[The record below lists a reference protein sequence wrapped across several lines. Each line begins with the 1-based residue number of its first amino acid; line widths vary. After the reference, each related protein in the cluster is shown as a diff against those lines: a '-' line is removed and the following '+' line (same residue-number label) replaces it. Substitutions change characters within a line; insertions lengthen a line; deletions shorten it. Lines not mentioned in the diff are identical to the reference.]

1 MMSETENQRPAISRI
16 LAIGTMVPN
25 ADLAKIQAI
34 LPEEARETIALY
46 LDGKIDQWF
55 SLQDRPGVV
64 FLLNV
69 TDLDAAAAALEK
81 LPLGLARMMR
91 FELMP
96 LGPLKPLRH
105 VLGKPDGIS

>member
-1 MMSETENQRPAISRI
+1 MSDAENGRSATSRI
-16 LAIGTMVPN
+16 LAVGTMAPN
-25 ADLAKIQAI
+25 ADLTKIQVI
-34 LPEEARETIALY
+34 LPDEAKKTIALY

-64 FLLNV
+64 FILSG
-69 TDLDAAAAALEK
+69 TDLDAAAAMLEE
-81 LPLGLARMMR
+81 LPLGQAGMMR

-105 VLGKPDGIS
+105 VLGKPDGAS